1 MERHLNELIGYIPDF
16 LNRSILDL
24 GAGRGRF
31 MFEVKKRGGNIV
43 GLEPYKK
50 YIEEAYKRAS
60 EEKVSLD
67 IKEGVAENL
76 PFGDKEFGFVNMNEV
91 IEHVNDAEKSM
102 KEVFRVLKEGGK
114 VYISVPNRFGLKD
127 QHFNLYFV
135 NWLPRSW
142 SNTFI
147 SLFGKHK
154 DYSGE
159 NGLQRLDQMHY
170 YTYSRAKKFFESI
183 GFTVSDIR
191 ENKIRMKFK
200 NIFLKKVILVGYKF
214 FRFFH
219 FDSFHILLVK

>member
-16 LNRSILDL
+16 LSRSILDL

-50 YIEEAYKRAS
+50 YIEEAYQRAL

-76 PFGDKEFGFVNMNEV
+76 PFGDKEFGFINMSEV

-170 YTYSRAKKFFESI
+170 YTYGRAKKFFESI
-183 GFTVSDIR
+183 GFTVLDIR
-191 ENKIRMKFK
+191 EMKIKSRFK
-200 NIFLKKVILVGYKF
+200 NKMIRFFAYFVYKISRLFYFDSQHFLLKK
-214 FRFFH
+214 
-219 FDSFHILLVK
+219 